1 MSCDCSHESLYHL
14 KEKGKKIQK
23 KRNIKSG
30 KIDKKKKKKKFM
42 SKHTITLMEDSF
54 VPRTSLSSLCYDSKI
69 LE

>member
-30 KIDKKKKKKKFM
+30 KIDKKKKKKKFYVQAYHNINGRQLCT
-42 SKHTITLMEDSF
+42 KNFIKF
-54 VPRTSLSSLCYDSKI
+54 SLL
-69 LE
+69 